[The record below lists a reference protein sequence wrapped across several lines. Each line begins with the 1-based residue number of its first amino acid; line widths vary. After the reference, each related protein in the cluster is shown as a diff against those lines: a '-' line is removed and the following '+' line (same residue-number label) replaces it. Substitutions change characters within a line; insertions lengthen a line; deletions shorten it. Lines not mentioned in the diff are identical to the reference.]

1 MSLWSES
8 GVLNKGDTQC
18 AEQGASRI
26 KNHWASDSKVHNQGK
41 SLGIIFNAEFN
52 KHINPVVRKNNAK
65 LNPFLSFK

>member
-41 SLGIIFNAEFN
+41 SLGIIFNADFN
-52 KHINPVVRKNNAK
+52 KHINPVVRKK
-65 LNPFLSFK
+65 QCETESFLSFK